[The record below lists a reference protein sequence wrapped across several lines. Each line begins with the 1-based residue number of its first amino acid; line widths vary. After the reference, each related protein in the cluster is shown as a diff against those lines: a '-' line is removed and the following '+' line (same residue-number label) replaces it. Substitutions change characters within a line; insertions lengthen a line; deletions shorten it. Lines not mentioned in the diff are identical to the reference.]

1 VTEASEDD
9 KEIGEKKIFMKNTV
23 LQNWWQI
30 WIFIAHSG

>member
-23 LQNWWQI
+23 LQN
-30 WIFIAHSG
+30 